1 MEVVFLAVRSGT
13 LGTSEAKRALA
24 WVVDSVALLWEK
36 VELVCGMQWAKREDG
51 DNQRKK

>member
-1 MEVVFLAVRSGT
+1 MEVVFLAVRSGA